1 MYFVAH
7 IPHSSKRFYDAENWF
22 EGNAPVVNCRV
33 LICVL
38 FLPTAIIINAVSF
51 YCKIVYASFRSISA
65 SYVHTCAS
73 TSCLSFMCMLPPVA
87 LSGWCKFVLCVFCA
101 IFSTYVLISCNSCV
115 FRAYFVRVSP
125 HPTAADTDPQ
135 LHPASF
141 PARSSDDDGDCRRR
155 L

>member
-125 HPTAADTDPQ
+125 HPAAAGTDPQ
-135 LHPASF
+135 LHQASF
-141 PARSSDDDGDCRRR
+141 PACSSDDDGDCRRR